1 MEYNDTTQDE
11 LPGGGWSFPV
21 GTDYKGDISLS
32 KGQLSIEDSIKII
45 LGTAKGERVMRPEF
59 GCDIHEHVFDSINET
74 TITLVK
80 TAVREALIKWEPRI
94 DVTSVTA
101 HRDRDNH
108 SKLVI
113 DIRYLVRSTNSEANM
128 VYPFYTRT

>member
-1 MEYNDTTQDE
+1 MDYNDTTQDE

-21 GTDYKGDISLS
+21 GTDHKGDISLS

-94 DVTSVTA
+94 DVGSVTA
-101 HRDRDNH
+101 ERHPENP
-108 SKLVI
+108 SQLTI
-113 DIRYLVRSTNSEANM
+113 DIRFIVRSTNSEANM
-128 VYPFYTRT
+128 VYPFYINK

>member
-1 MEYNDTTQDE
+1 MKYNDTTQDE

-94 DVTSVTA
+94 DVTSVAA

>member
-21 GTDYKGDISLS
+21 DTDHKGDISLS

-74 TITLVK
+74 MITLVT
-80 TAVREALIKWEPRI
+80 TAVEEALIKWEPRI
-94 DVTSVTA
+94 DIGAVTA
-101 HRDRDNH
+101 QRDPDTPSR
-108 SKLVI
+108 LVI
-113 DIRYLVRSTNSEANM
+113 DIRYIVRSTNSEANM
-128 VYPFYTRT
+128 VYPFYIRK